1 VRVSRTRRGLPRATP
16 RAAAALV
23 GTALVAAVVVI
34 VAGVSGAALA
44 PGGGGASGAVGG
56 AAAARAADDPVD
68 LTVRFTRRLGARR
81 QIAHVRCT
89 TARAT
94 ADGWLRAVG
103 ARRACAHARKV
114 AALLTRTREPERA
127 CTEIFGGDERASV
140 TGRIGARRV
149 RHAFERS
156 DGCEVADWRSAQPLL
171 PRPR

>member
-1 VRVSRTRRGLPRATP
+1 VRGRPRVTP
-16 RAAAALV
+16 ALV

-34 VAGVSGAALA
+34 VVGVAGAQLA
-44 PGGGGASGAVGG
+44 PDAGPGSGGP
-56 AAAARAADDPVD
+56 AAARAADDTVD
-68 LTVRFTRRLGARR
+68 LTVRFTRRPGGRR
-81 QIAHVRCT
+81 QVAHVRCT

-103 ARRACAHARKV
+103 ARRACAHARKI
-114 AALLTRTREPERA
+114 AALLTRTRDPERA
-127 CTEIFGGDERASV
+127 CAEIFGGDERATV

-149 RHAFERS
+149 RHGFERT

>member
-1 VRVSRTRRGLPRATP
+1 MSVRRTLRRLPRVTP
-16 RAAAALV
+16 ALA
-23 GTALVAAVVVI
+23 GAALVAAVVVI
-34 VAGVSGAALA
+34 VLGIAGAQLA
-44 PGGGGASGAVGG
+44 PDGASGGGGGP
-56 AAAARAADDPVD
+56 AAARAADDTVD
-68 LTVRFTRRLGARR
+68 LTVRFTRRAGGRR
-81 QIAHVRCT
+81 QVAHVRCT

-114 AALLTRTREPERA
+114 ATLLTRPRDPERA
-127 CTEIFGGDERASV
+127 CTEIFGGDERATV

-149 RHAFERS
+149 RHGFART

>member
-1 VRVSRTRRGLPRATP
+1 VRFRRTLRGLPRVAP
-16 RAAAALV
+16 ALAGAALV
-23 GTALVAAVVVI
+23 ASVVVI
-34 VAGVSGAALA
+34 VVGVAGAQLA
-44 PGGGGASGAVGG
+44 PDAGPRSGGP
-56 AAAARAADDPVD
+56 AAARTADDTVD
-68 LTVRFTRRLGARR
+68 LTVRFTRRPGGRR
-81 QIAHVRCT
+81 QVAHVRCT

-114 AALLTRTREPERA
+114 AALLTRTRDPERA
-127 CTEIFGGDERASV
+127 CTEIFGGDERATV

-149 RHAFERS
+149 RHGFERT

>member
-1 VRVSRTRRGLPRATP
+1 VRFRRPQRGLPRVAP
-16 RAAAALV
+16 ALAGAALV
-23 GTALVAAVVVI
+23 ASVVVI
-34 VAGVSGAALA
+34 VVGVAGAQRA
-44 PGGGGASGAVGG
+44 PDAGRGSEGR
-56 AAAARAADDPVD
+56 AAARAADDTVD
-68 LTVRFTRRLGARR
+68 LTIRFTRRPGGRR
-81 QIAHVRCT
+81 QVAHVRCT

-114 AALLTRTREPERA
+114 AALLTRTRDPERA
-127 CTEIFGGDERASV
+127 CTEIFGGDERATV

-149 RHAFERS
+149 RHAFERT

>member
-1 VRVSRTRRGLPRATP
+1 MRARRTRRGLPRGTP

-34 VAGVSGAALA
+34 VVGVAGAQFA
-44 PGGGGASGAVGG
+44 PGDAGGAPSP
-56 AAAARAADDPVD
+56 ARAADDPVD
-68 LTVRFTRRLGARR
+68 LTVRYTRRPGGRR
-81 QIAHVRCT
+81 QVAHVRCT

-103 ARRACAHARKV
+103 ARRACAHARRIL
-114 AALLTRTREPERA
+114 ALLTRPRDPQRA
-127 CTEIFGGDERASV
+127 CAEIFGGPERASV

-149 RHAFERS
+149 RHGFERS

>member
-1 VRVSRTRRGLPRATP
+1 VRFRRTLRGLPHVAP
-16 RAAAALV
+16 ALA
-23 GTALVAAVVVI
+23 GAALVAAVVVI
-34 VAGVSGAALA
+34 VVGVAGAQLA
-44 PGGGGASGAVGG
+44 PDAGRGSEPG
-56 AAAARAADDPVD
+56 AAARAADDTVD
-68 LTVRFTRRLGARR
+68 LTIRFTRRPGGRR
-81 QIAHVRCT
+81 QVAHVRCT

-114 AALLTRTREPERA
+114 AALLTRTRDPERA
-127 CTEIFGGDERASV
+127 CTEIFGGDERATV

-149 RHAFERS
+149 RHGFERT